1 MNVNETNLMPIS
13 KHPLS
18 DTQSL
23 RDIVSQVKAV
33 MLTATDDDLRF
44 AKSVDCDLMSKFYEI
59 AAKYCGE
66 LTPQEKNLINSS
78 RGLFGGQ
85 LYLLKKHYKIAR
97 PYVLAESL
105 GIELPRRNLISR
117 SGVGYSYPSIHA
129 GESRFVAHFMSRK
142 YADSLG
148 DIGRHELF
156 NHANRVAT
164 SRVHMG
170 VHSLQDIREGIRL
183 ADAQFNA
190 S

>member
-33 MLTATDDDLRF
+33 MHMATGEDLLF
-44 AKSVDCDLMSKFYEI
+44 AKSVDCDLISQFYELV
-59 AAKYCGE
+59 AKRCVK
-66 LTPQEKNLINSS
+66 LTSKEKSLIDSS
-78 RGLFGGQ
+78 RRLFGGQ
-85 LYLLKKHYKIAR
+85 LYLLKQYYKIPR
-97 PYVLAESL
+97 PYVLAERLS
-105 GIELPRRNLISR
+105 IELPRKNLISK

-129 GESRFVAHFMSRK
+129 GESRFVAHLISRK
-142 YADSLG
+142 YADCLG
-148 DIGRHELF
+148 DMGRHEIF
-156 NHANRVAT
+156 NHANRIAM

-183 ADAQFNA
+183 ADAQFTA
-190 S
+190 

>member
-23 RDIVSQVKAV
+23 SDIVRQVKAV
-33 MLTATDDDLRF
+33 MHMATGEDLLF
-44 AKSVDCDLMSKFYEI
+44 AKSVDCDLISQFYEI
-59 AAKYCGE
+59 VTKRCVE
-66 LTPQEKNLINSS
+66 LTSKEKNLIDSS
-78 RGLFGGQ
+78 RRLFGGQ
-85 LYLLKKHYKIAR
+85 LYLLKKHYKVAR

-105 GIELPRRNLISR
+105 GIELPRKNLISR

-129 GESRFVAHFMSRK
+129 GESRFVAHFISRK
-142 YADSLG
+142 YADCLG
-148 DIGRHELF
+148 DMGRHEIF
-156 NHANRVAT
+156 NHANRIAM

-183 ADAQFNA
+183 ADAQFTA
-190 S
+190 